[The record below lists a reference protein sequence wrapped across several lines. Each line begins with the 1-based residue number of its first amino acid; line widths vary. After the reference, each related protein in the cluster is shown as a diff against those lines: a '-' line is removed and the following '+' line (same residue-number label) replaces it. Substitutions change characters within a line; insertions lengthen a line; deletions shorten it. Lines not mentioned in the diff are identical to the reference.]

1 MRKIS
6 RVGQLWKDSREKERE
21 RRDRGG
27 GERIWGGGEERI

>member
-27 GERIWGGGEERI
+27 GEDMGGGEERI